1 MKRME
6 GPVRKSDIFNNL
18 RLIAALSVFFCHAG
32 LVISDN
38 FNAHFIVRIIA
49 YFPAWPG
56 VWIFLFLSGCL
67 MEMGF
72 ENEKHPIMG
81 NGLKKI
87 LKNILRFYYFR
98 FIRLA
103 PPYYLYCLLFEIISN
118 SGFLRSDIKALIRI
132 ITFTYNGTLGVPG
145 IGHLWYVSMAM
156 QFYLIS
162 PFIYILIRKIKTV
175 KSCLCVYIVMI
186 LGFLEIRTLMDI
198 AELDWYEWIYTFSP
212 ANLDVFVCGM
222 LAFRLIALYNKNK
235 IFNIKIHKIMSSMEF
250 IILFVFSIFLYYA
263 YMEGNFFMGYVCQF
277 IFPSLYIL
285 VCTHLIFSFIDEQ
298 RHKSVLISEIVR
310 NPGLFGDWFSKFS
323 YAFYIW
329 HAAVLML
336 INYVLSSN
344 GFLKKF
350 GMEIHYFTVAILSF
364 IICVTISVIYTKIFN
379 WKRG

>member
-1 MKRME
+1 MKKVE

-18 RLIAALSVFFCHAG
+18 RLIATLSVFFCHAG
-32 LVISDN
+32 ITVSDN
-38 FNAHFIVRIIA
+38 LNAYVIVRIFA
-49 YFPAWPG
+49 HFPAWSG

-72 ENEKHPIMG
+72 ENEKHPIVG
-81 NGLKKI
+81 KGLKKT
-87 LKNILRFYYFR
+87 LKNILRFYYSR
-98 FIRLA
+98 FIRMA

-118 SGFLRSDIKALIRI
+118 SGFLRSDIKVLIRI
-132 ITFTYNGTLGVPG
+132 ITFTYNGKPGISG

-175 KSCLCVYIVMI
+175 KSCLCIYIVMV
-186 LGFLEIRTLMDI
+186 LGFLEIRTLLDI
-198 AELDWYEWIYTFSP
+198 AGVDWFKWVYTFSP
-212 ANLDVFVCGM
+212 VNLDLFICGM
-222 LAFRLIALYNKNK
+222 LAFRLITLYNKNK
-235 IFNIKIHKIMSSMEF
+235 FFNIIIHKIMSSMEF
-250 IILFVFSIFLYYA
+250 IILFAFNIFLYYG
-263 YMEGNFFMGYVCQF
+263 YTEGNIFMGYVYQF

-285 VCTHLIFSFIDEQ
+285 VCTHLIFSFMDKQ
-298 RHKSVLISEIVR
+298 GQKSVLISEVVR
-310 NPGLFGDWFSKFS
+310 NPVFFGDWFSKFS

-336 INYVLSSN
+336 INYVLFN
-344 GFLKKF
+344 IGFLKKF

-379 WKRG
+379 RRRG